1 MEQDTTM
8 KLNERIG
15 ITENEFSIL
24 INIISKFENVE
35 KGVVYGSRAKGTHKP
50 FSDVDLTLEG
60 ENLSSDDILHIADML
75 EESPLPYLFDL
86 SNFNTLTNQNLISH
100 IERCGIIIFQR

>member
-1 MEQDTTM
+1 M

-15 ITENEFSIL
+15 ITENEFFIL

-86 SNFNTLTNQNLISH
+86 SNFSTLTNQNLISH
-100 IERCGIIIFQR
+100 IERCGIVIFQK